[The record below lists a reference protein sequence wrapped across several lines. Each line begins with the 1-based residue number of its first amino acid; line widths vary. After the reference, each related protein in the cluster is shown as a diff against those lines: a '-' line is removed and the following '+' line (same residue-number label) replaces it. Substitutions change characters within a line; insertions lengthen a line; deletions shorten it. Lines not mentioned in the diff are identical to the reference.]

1 MSFFKQKKNLNL
13 LNEQI
18 DELQLFEIFKQNQIQ
33 NKSVVETTKIG
44 QSPHKPNLI
53 GAATP
58 VYLEKNWKE
67 FKIAD
72 LLNVLR
78 GERFVEIERIVGD
91 IPLITSSSY
100 NNGIVS
106 YICLD
111 LFQNKITM
119 DAFGNVFYH
128 SYNYFSNDNVHTL
141 LLKENNKLNI
151 YTNLFLVTIL
161 KK

>member
-1 MSFFKQKKNLNL
+1 M
-13 LNEQI
+13 
-18 DELQLFEIFKQNQIQ
+18 
-33 NKSVVETTKIG
+33 
-44 QSPHKPNLI
+44 
-53 GAATP
+53 
-58 VYLEKNWKE
+58 
-67 FKIAD
+67 
-72 LLNVLR
+72 LR

-111 LFQNKITM
+111 LFKDKKKLFQNKITI

-128 SYNYFSNDNVHTL
+128 SYNYFSNDNVHIL

-161 KK
+161 KKLKARYRFGRQVRLQRLEKEIIQLPANSKRELDWPFMETFIKSLPYSSNL